1 MAFNNFVHK
10 HCNISS
16 ATQCKGVLKAAVEGM
31 KIENRILNLISLRSL
46 DQHFQ
51 IPSLSYPTNLK
62 LQLLYV
68 AANWASYTT
77 TPVIGFL
84 VEQFPKQD
92 QTPLQ

>member
-31 KIENRILNLISLRSL
+31 KIENRILNLISLHSL

-68 AANWASYTT
+68 AGTGLRI
-77 TPVIGFL
+77 PVIGFL
-84 VEQFPKQD
+84 VEQLSKQE
-92 QTPLQ
+92 QTSL